1 MTRIMKKMHS
11 PRNFTSPLKRFGS
24 TQNYQNVNLAK
35 SIMLET
41 HKMKLKHSFAGGVKM
56 KNMNSFM
63 HSSSQFDNKNMNAST
78 IDGSMN
84 LYDTSMF
91 TQTDAMEQA
100 HNSMNLALGKPT
112 QSFHGKNQ
120 SLSIPADGMR
130 NTNFDPLAQDSLY
143 SGQ

>member
-1 MTRIMKKMHS
+1 
-11 PRNFTSPLKRFGS
+11 
-24 TQNYQNVNLAK
+24 
-35 SIMLET
+35 
-41 HKMKLKHSFAGGVKM
+41 MKLKHSFAGGVKM

-84 LYDTSMF
+84 LYDTSMY

-112 QSFHGKNQ
+112 QTFHGKN
-120 SLSIPADGMR
+120 
-130 NTNFDPLAQDSLY
+130 
-143 SGQ
+143 